1 MKPSS
6 VKRQLLTLLLV
17 VLIIPATVVGY
28 SFWVDWRYIEPC
40 QKVTRGDSEEHVLAS
55 LGRPH
60 RAVIERSDKASWES
74 EHKIDW
80 YDAESVKQFRY
91 VPFSITR
98 EEYGIGF
105 DSSGH
110 AVSKIPHHVTVND
123 LTKRCSQR
131 LAGVIYSMPM
141 RGWHASTGRSNRFA
155 GLTGRSSRL
164 LKTRALLSLIVDN
177 HLRRFAQLKLT
188 AHFLETRSESL
199 NLFLLLGYG
208 RFLLCSARL

>member
-1 MKPSS
+1 

-91 VPFSITR
+91 VPFSITA

-110 AVSKIPHHVTVND
+110 ACPNS
-123 LTKRCSQR
+123 
-131 LAGVIYSMPM
+131 
-141 RGWHASTGRSNRFA
+141 ASRHRERSNQ
-155 GLTGRSSRL
+155 
-164 LKTRALLSLIVDN
+164 ALQPTCWP
-177 HLRRFAQLKLT
+177 A
-188 AHFLETRSESL
+188 
-199 NLFLLLGYG
+199 
-208 RFLLCSARL
+208 LCIRCR